1 MKEKMKSMIFLSV
14 AFIFCLG
21 VNAFAQNSTQ
31 KTINVGD
38 TAPDF
43 TLTDQN
49 GGTVKLSE
57 AVKKSPVVL
66 VFYRGYCCPFCA
78 RQLADL
84 RGLLKENEATQLYAV
99 SIGPAE
105 KSRTLIEKIEKDG
118 KGKMNYR
125 LLSDPNAK
133 TIDAYGLRDARY
145 KDEKV
150 DGIPLPTVYVV
161 GAKRKIMWAKIEQ
174 DYKFRPTNEEI
185 RAELD
190 KVKK

>member
-1 MKEKMKSMIFLSV
+1 MKSIVLLSAAFL
-14 AFIFCLG
+14 ICLSA
-21 VNAFAQNSTQ
+21 NIFAQDSMQ
-31 KTINVGD
+31 KTVKLGD

-49 GGTVKLSE
+49 GGKVTLSE

-66 VFYRGYCCPFCA
+66 VFYRGYWCPFCA

-84 RGLLKENEATQLYAV
+84 RGLLKENETTQLYAV
-99 SIGPAE
+99 SIDPAE

-125 LLSDPNAK
+125 LLSDPNAQ

-145 KDEKV
+145 KTEKV
-150 DGIPLPTVYVV
+150 DGIPLPTVYII
-161 GAKRKIMWAKIEQ
+161 GSDRKIVWAKIEQ
-174 DYKFRPTNEEI
+174 DYKLRPTNEDI

>member
-1 MKEKMKSMIFLSV
+1 MKINILLIITFV
-14 AFIFCLG
+14 FCLG
-21 VNAFAQNSTQ
+21 ANIFAQETVQ
-31 KTINVGD
+31 KSIATGD

-49 GGTVKLSE
+49 GGKVTLSE

-66 VFYRGYCCPFCA
+66 VFYRGYWCPFCG
-78 RQLADL
+78 RQLSDL
-84 RGLLKENEATQLYAV
+84 RGLLKENDTAQLYAV
-99 SIGPAE
+99 SIDPAD

-118 KGKMNYR
+118 KGKINYR
-125 LLSDPNAK
+125 FLSDPNAK

-145 KDEKV
+145 KNEKV
-150 DGIPLPTVYVV
+150 DGIPLPTVYVI
-161 GAKRKIMWAKIEQ
+161 GAKRKILWSKIEQ
-174 DYKFRPTNEEI
+174 DYKLRPTNEEI